1 MVEFLNDEKEDR
13 EIPLCSFLF
22 YLCLFVFLSC
32 CSPSRFHSIHQFL
45 YLTNF
50 CVLTRLPRLL
60 LLPRLLAFPLFLSQ
74 LGLLDRRQV
83 SRLLRLLLP
92 RSRFYS

>member
-13 EIPLCSFLF
+13 ETPLCSFLF
-22 YLCLFVFLSC
+22 YLRLFFFLSC
-32 CSPSRFHSIHQFL
+32 CPPSRFHSIYQFL

-50 CVLTRLPRLL
+50 CVSTYLPRL

-83 SRLLRLLLP
+83 SRLLLP